1 MRAIGWILGI
11 IGLMALIASGVGYAV
26 FKPEDFG
33 WQAWTGLAGL
43 GLVGAWFAIYWKSLR
58 ALSDEAAT
66 GRVAIAIF
74 ASLLTGGIVVLANTA
89 AHRYEKRWDMTKDQR
104 YSLSQQSI
112 DIASKLDR
120 EVEVLAFFSAGTPEE
135 SNFKN
140 LLDGYT
146 EHSTLLKVSFHD
158 PYGDPLLAEQMKIL
172 TDRGTVVLKAGE
184 QTQRLETNF
193 GEEAFT
199 NALVRVVSDKFHQ
212 VCSVTGHDEMDVA
225 DEQSESGLGFAKI
238 KLEGMNYRVST
249 VNLLQK
255 QPTPEDCEIVLLA
268 SPKSEL
274 ASMERDRL
282 ARYVAAGGGLIV
294 LVDPLQANETAA
306 DLSRYGVKV
315 GDDVVVEG
323 DPNRQFQ
330 GGQPT
335 MILLDPSSYEASPIT
350 EKLKGLSLLFLAR
363 SVGKGADIAG
373 LDVQVLAHGTDQSWG
388 ETTIDANIPAEPNPD
403 KDLVGKVPV
412 MVSVEVSDPAAIR
425 TTTTADVTAPAVPG
439 LALAAP
445 KDDVPAPPAKAG
457 GKVVVFG
464 DGDFAGNQWFTK
476 LTNQDLFL
484 NAVAWMAGEKD
495 QLSIRANDAAKGK
508 LELSTLD
515 LVLVI
520 LGSMLVVPG
529 IAIMGMVGTWMARR
543 GR

>member
-74 ASLLTGGIVVLANTA
+74 ASLLTGGIAVLANTA

-120 EVEVLAFFSAGTPEE
+120 EVEVMAFFSAGTPEE

-172 TDRGTVVLKAGE
+172 TDRGTVILKAGE

-212 VCSVTGHDEMDVA
+212 VCAVTGHDEMDVA

-249 VNLLQK
+249 LNLLQK

-373 LDVQVLAHGTDQSWG
+373 LNVQVLAHGTDQSWG
-388 ETTIDANIPAEPNPD
+388 ETTIDANVPAEPNPD

-425 TTTTADVTAPAVPG
+425 TTTAADVTAPAVPG
-439 LALAAP
+439 LAIAAP